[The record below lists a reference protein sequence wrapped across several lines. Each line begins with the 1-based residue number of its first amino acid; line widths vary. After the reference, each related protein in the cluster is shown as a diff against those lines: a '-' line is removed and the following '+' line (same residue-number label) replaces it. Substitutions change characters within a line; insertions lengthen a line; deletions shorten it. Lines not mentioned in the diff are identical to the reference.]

1 MRRVFI
7 SGGHGGL
14 ARAIVE
20 CFSAAGWETDAPSH
34 AALDVGDRSA
44 VRRWFDCHAAYDLA
58 VCAAGI
64 TRDRPFL
71 KQTEEEWDEVMNVNV
86 TGAAWCGRC
95 AAAAMVR
102 EKREGQ
108 VVMIGS
114 YAALRPAPSQ
124 AAYAASKAALAG
136 LVKSL
141 AREWGKD
148 GIRVNLVLP
157 GFMLTEMTAVL
168 RDSVK
173 EAALSR
179 HVLNRLNTPEQ
190 AAAFILFLQDV
201 LTAASGQVFDLD
213 SGFIIRVQALILK
226 KNNLRKNLIHQGHP
240 VPVENMEFQ
249 TRKEESIHVYT
260 LSKRPEKP
268 CFSRFPVFKII
279 AGYLF
284 Y

>member
-14 ARAIVE
+14 AQAIVE

-34 AALDVGDRSA
+34 AVLDVGDRSA
-44 VRRWFDCHAAYDLA
+44 VRRWFDCHVAYDLA

-114 YAALRPAPSQ
+114 YASLRPAPSQ

-141 AREWGKD
+141 AREWGK
-148 GIRVNLVLP
+148 
-157 GFMLTEMTAVL
+157 LTEMTAVL

-213 SGFIIRVQALILK
+213 SRIV
-226 KNNLRKNLIHQGHP
+226 
-240 VPVENMEFQ
+240 
-249 TRKEESIHVYT
+249 
-260 LSKRPEKP
+260 
-268 CFSRFPVFKII
+268 
-279 AGYLF
+279 
-284 Y
+284 

>member
-102 EKREGQ
+102 ELLM
-108 VVMIGS
+108 VVT
-114 YAALRPAPSQ
+114 
-124 AAYAASKAALAG
+124 
-136 LVKSL
+136 V
-141 AREWGKD
+141 
-148 GIRVNLVLP
+148 
-157 GFMLTEMTAVL
+157 
-168 RDSVK
+168 
-173 EAALSR
+173 
-179 HVLNRLNTPEQ
+179 
-190 AAAFILFLQDV
+190 
-201 LTAASGQVFDLD
+201 
-213 SGFIIRVQALILK
+213 
-226 KNNLRKNLIHQGHP
+226 
-240 VPVENMEFQ
+240 
-249 TRKEESIHVYT
+249 
-260 LSKRPEKP
+260 
-268 CFSRFPVFKII
+268 
-279 AGYLF
+279 
-284 Y
+284 

>member
-190 AAAFILFLQDV
+190 AERLSCFYRMFLRRLPARCSIWTAGLFNN
-201 LTAASGQVFDLD
+201 GQRIYYPRSPLLMIYFQENHFFNKKD
-213 SGFIIRVQALILK
+213 SLL
-226 KNNLRKNLIHQGHP
+226 
-240 VPVENMEFQ
+240 
-249 TRKEESIHVYT
+249 
-260 LSKRPEKP
+260 
-268 CFSRFPVFKII
+268 
-279 AGYLF
+279 
-284 Y
+284 

>member
-1 MRRVFI
+1 M
-7 SGGHGGL
+7 
-14 ARAIVE
+14 
-20 CFSAAGWETDAPSH
+20 FSAAGWETDAPSH

-136 LVKSL
+136 LVKAWRGNGEGWDS
-141 AREWGKD
+141 RESGVAGVHAD
-148 GIRVNLVLP
+148 GDDGR
-157 GFMLTEMTAVL
+157 
-168 RDSVK
+168 
-173 EAALSR
+173 AA
-179 HVLNRLNTPEQ
+179 
-190 AAAFILFLQDV
+190 
-201 LTAASGQVFDLD
+201 G
-213 SGFIIRVQALILK
+213 
-226 KNNLRKNLIHQGHP
+226 
-240 VPVENMEFQ
+240 
-249 TRKEESIHVYT
+249 
-260 LSKRPEKP
+260 
-268 CFSRFPVFKII
+268 
-279 AGYLF
+279 
-284 Y
+284 

>member
-1 MRRVFI
+1 M
-7 SGGHGGL
+7 
-14 ARAIVE
+14 
-20 CFSAAGWETDAPSH
+20 FSAAGWETDAPSH
-34 AALDVGDRSA
+34 AVLDVGDRSA

-114 YAALRPAPSQ
+114 YASLRPAPSQ

-190 AAAFILFLQDV
+190 AAAFILFCRMFLRR
-201 LTAASGQVFDLD
+201 LPARCSIWTAGLFNNGQRIYYPRSSLN
-213 SGFIIRVQALILK
+213 I
-226 KNNLRKNLIHQGHP
+226 
-240 VPVENMEFQ
+240 
-249 TRKEESIHVYT
+249 EE
-260 LSKRPEKP
+260 E
-268 CFSRFPVFKII
+268 
-279 AGYLF
+279 
-284 Y
+284 

>member
-71 KQTEEEWDEVMNVNV
+71 KQTEEEWDEVM
-86 TGAAWCGRC
+86 
-95 AAAAMVR
+95 
-102 EKREGQ
+102 
-108 VVMIGS
+108 
-114 YAALRPAPSQ
+114 
-124 AAYAASKAALAG
+124 
-136 LVKSL
+136 KSL

-213 SGFIIRVQALILK
+213 SRIV
-226 KNNLRKNLIHQGHP
+226 
-240 VPVENMEFQ
+240 
-249 TRKEESIHVYT
+249 
-260 LSKRPEKP
+260 
-268 CFSRFPVFKII
+268 
-279 AGYLF
+279 
-284 Y
+284 

>member
-1 MRRVFI
+1 MRRMFI

-14 ARAIVE
+14 ARAVVE
-20 CFSAAGWETDAPSH
+20 CFTTAGWKADAPCH

-44 VRRWFDCHAAYDLA
+44 VRRWFDSHAAYDLV

-64 TRDRPFL
+64 TRDRLLL
-71 KQTEEEWDEVMNVNV
+71 KQTEKEWDEVMKVNV

-95 AAAAMVR
+95 AAAAMMR

-108 VVMIGS
+108 VVMVGS
-114 YAALRPAPSQ
+114 YAALRPVPSQ
-124 AAYAASKAALAG
+124 AAYAASKAALEG

-141 AREWGKD
+141 AREWGKE

-157 GFMLTEMTAVL
+157 GFMLTEMTAGL
-168 RDSVK
+168 RESVK

-179 HVLNRLNTPEQ
+179 HVLDRFNTPEQ

-213 SGFIIRVQALILK
+213 SRIV
-226 KNNLRKNLIHQGHP
+226 
-240 VPVENMEFQ
+240 
-249 TRKEESIHVYT
+249 
-260 LSKRPEKP
+260 
-268 CFSRFPVFKII
+268 
-279 AGYLF
+279 
-284 Y
+284 

>member
-1 MRRVFI
+1 MGLNVFQSLRKGV
-7 SGGHGGL
+7 SGQQPLPHVPAFKDL
-14 ARAIVE
+14 YE
-20 CFSAAGWETDAPSH
+20 AG
-34 AALDVGDRSA
+34 
-44 VRRWFDCHAAYDLA
+44 
-58 VCAAGI
+58 
-64 TRDRPFL
+64 
-71 KQTEEEWDEVMNVNV
+71 V
-86 TGAAWCGRC
+86 TPRQ
-95 AAAAMVR
+95 
-102 EKREGQ
+102 GQ
-108 VVMIGS
+108 VVMVGS

-168 RDSVK
+168 RESVK

-213 SGFIIRVQALILK
+213 SRIV
-226 KNNLRKNLIHQGHP
+226 
-240 VPVENMEFQ
+240 
-249 TRKEESIHVYT
+249 
-260 LSKRPEKP
+260 
-268 CFSRFPVFKII
+268 
-279 AGYLF
+279 
-284 Y
+284 

>member
-114 YAALRPAPSQ
+114 YASLRRVWP
-124 AAYAASKAALAG
+124 
-136 LVKSL
+136 
-141 AREWGKD
+141 RGKD

-213 SGFIIRVQALILK
+213 SRIV
-226 KNNLRKNLIHQGHP
+226 
-240 VPVENMEFQ
+240 
-249 TRKEESIHVYT
+249 
-260 LSKRPEKP
+260 
-268 CFSRFPVFKII
+268 
-279 AGYLF
+279 
-284 Y
+284 

>member
-173 EAALSR
+173 EAGFVPACFEPVEYAGTGCGVYPVFTGCSYGGFR
-179 HVLNRLNTPEQ
+179 PGVR
-190 AAAFILFLQDV
+190 
-201 LTAASGQVFDLD
+201 SGQQDCLIMD
-213 SGFIIRVQALILK
+213 SGFIIRVL
-226 KNNLRKNLIHQGHP
+226 
-240 VPVENMEFQ
+240 
-249 TRKEESIHVYT
+249 
-260 LSKRPEKP
+260 P
-268 CFSRFPVFKII
+268 C
-279 AGYLF
+279 
-284 Y
+284 

>member
-86 TGAAWCGRC
+86 TG
-95 AAAAMVR
+95 AAMVR

-213 SGFIIRVQALILK
+213 SRIV
-226 KNNLRKNLIHQGHP
+226 
-240 VPVENMEFQ
+240 
-249 TRKEESIHVYT
+249 
-260 LSKRPEKP
+260 
-268 CFSRFPVFKII
+268 
-279 AGYLF
+279 
-284 Y
+284 

>member
-141 AREWGKD
+141 AQEWGKD

-213 SGFIIRVQALILK
+213 SRIV
-226 KNNLRKNLIHQGHP
+226 
-240 VPVENMEFQ
+240 
-249 TRKEESIHVYT
+249 
-260 LSKRPEKP
+260 
-268 CFSRFPVFKII
+268 
-279 AGYLF
+279 
-284 Y
+284 